1 MVRVVLLQEN
11 VVHVILHLE
20 RVVKIAVIILDIRI
34 ICYLKHVVFEVQI
47 QFPRTHFVATFHKKE
62 VSLGLSNLCPG
73 SSKSTK
79 KTQHFRTS
87 KIIKAKHV
95 ANEHIR
101 QFGKTR
107 IDKFPCKKGSEKFSD
122 DKFEIQGDKLE
133 IQGHKLEIAGQK

>member
-62 VSLGLSNLCPG
+62 VCLGPSNLCPVLAAANAQRRH
-73 SSKSTK
+73 STFAHPK
-79 KTQHFRTS
+79 LLKLNMLRMNTLDS
-87 KIIKAKHV
+87 L
-95 ANEHIR
+95 
-101 QFGKTR
+101 
-107 IDKFPCKKGSEKFSD
+107 EKP
-122 DKFEIQGDKLE
+122 E
-133 IQGHKLEIAGQK
+133 